1 MYITRI
7 KKWLGYYPVFWIINS
22 LFYALIFTTIDFAG
36 SPVSSFKGFLILASQ
51 WFVVALCSA
60 GVIGL
65 ISSWRTVFAITYPL
79 LILCS
84 AILAYFRL
92 TMGISLTPMAIELA
106 VVNNLNTWA
115 TVISR
120 QLVMTAAISLI
131 LSIIPVIWRWKYVRP
146 YKSLDYAILSIL
158 IIALPGGLI
167 PRIRMAVSYRM
178 PYVFYSSVIQYLD
191 SRKNIAEQRDTYDQI
206 PVDYSAP
213 QDSID
218 VILVIGESLRSD
230 HLQLNGYDRP
240 TTPRL
245 AREKNLISFPGMYTE
260 PYYTHTSVPRIMT
273 RADSL
278 NPDRAYNEQSFITL
292 FRKAGYH
299 TLWISNQDITS
310 SYAYFMHEAD
320 TLLYVNSGK
329 SFYDFDRWMD
339 IDLLPHFSKE
349 AMKHKRNLT
358 VIHSIGSH
366 WWYNAHYDVSSAIFH
381 PTANSRIL
389 SELTN
394 EQMINSYDNT
404 IVETDRFLSGLINMI
419 RHRNAILIFIS
430 DHGEALGENGNYLH
444 ADDYPQLHYPAAFVW
459 WSDTYGLNYPDLINA
474 LRKNSPNRHTTDEI
488 FHSVI
493 DAGRINT
500 PVYNPQLSLLKY
512 EENCLD

>member
-1 MYITRI
+1 
-7 KKWLGYYPVFWIINS
+7 
-22 LFYALIFTTIDFAG
+22 
-36 SPVSSFKGFLILASQ
+36 
-51 WFVVALCSA
+51 
-60 GVIGL
+60 
-65 ISSWRTVFAITYPL
+65 
-79 LILCS
+79 
-84 AILAYFRL
+84 
-92 TMGISLTPMAIELA
+92 
-106 VVNNLNTWA
+106 
-115 TVISR
+115 
-120 QLVMTAAISLI
+120 
-131 LSIIPVIWRWKYVRP
+131 
-146 YKSLDYAILSIL
+146 
-158 IIALPGGLI
+158 
-167 PRIRMAVSYRM
+167 
-178 PYVFYSSVIQYLD
+178 
-191 SRKNIAEQRDTYDQI
+191 
-206 PVDYSAP
+206 
-213 QDSID
+213 
-218 VILVIGESLRSD
+218 
-230 HLQLNGYDRP
+230 
-240 TTPRL
+240 
-245 AREKNLISFPGMYTE
+245 
-260 PYYTHTSVPRIMT
+260 MT

-459 WSDTYGLNYPDLINA
+459 WSDTYGLNYPDLIDA